1 MARMNEDGQWI
12 VMMGFIVSAGIFF
25 LALIISQSTLVGQ
38 TTAEAVIEFPKTEIQ
53 DLREEILNQ
62 TTVLINSYDVANPPP
77 GFDSTLQGD
86 YESYVADIKALT
98 MARQNAVTEITLPA
112 QLYHTAYDITW
123 LYHIHYNNGITE
135 YDQNETTTVM
145 I

>member
-53 DLREEILNQ
+53 DLKTEVSNQ
-62 TTVLINSYDVANPPP
+62 TMVLINSYDELT
-77 GFDSTLQGD
+77 GFDSDLLID
-86 YESYVADIKALT
+86 YNNYIADIKALS
-98 MARQNAVTEITLPA
+98 MARQNAVVDVTLPA
-112 QLYHTAYDITW
+112 EIYSTTYDRTW
-123 LYHIHYNNGITE
+123 LHRIHYNNGITD
-135 YDQNETTTVM
+135 YNQNETVTVLK
-145 I
+145 